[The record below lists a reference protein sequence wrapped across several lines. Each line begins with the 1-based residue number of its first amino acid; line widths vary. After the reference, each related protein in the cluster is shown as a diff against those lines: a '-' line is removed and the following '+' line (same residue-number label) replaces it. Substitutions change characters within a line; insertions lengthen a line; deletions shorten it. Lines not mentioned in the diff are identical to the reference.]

1 MLNKQERQKLHEIE
15 TRFCEQEPNFVAQFD
30 QLGRPASA
38 DASRLRPILLMLLTL
53 FVLGA
58 VSASFFAG
66 ALVGIVVLG
75 STASL
80 VVLTLL
86 LHRFR
91 RGR

>member
-30 QLGRPASA
+30 QLGQPASA
-38 DASRLRPILLMLLTL
+38 GTSRLRPILLMLLTL
-53 FVLGA
+53 FVLGG

-80 VVLTLL
+80 VVLALV

-91 RGR
+91 RGK